1 VNSICIREN
10 SIVFCEYIDYP
21 KDVSKLCFND
31 KKNKGGD
38 ICMTKKVVSRK
49 IAELVATSLNKLLV
63 LEANSAS
70 CLVLYEPKVP
80 NRLEKYRKGKTQ

>member
-1 VNSICIREN
+1 
-10 SIVFCEYIDYP
+10 
-21 KDVSKLCFND
+21 
-31 KKNKGGD
+31 
-38 ICMTKKVVSRK
+38 MTKKVVSRK